1 MFTERHYKAI
11 ADLLVKTGFNHPQL
25 IEAFCELFDGDN
37 ERFKPELF
45 KKRAKFS
52 EEAPTK
58 LSRINVTPRPLS
70 NETMREFG
78 VSVKRDPWGFPIIP
92 KKKS

>member
-11 ADLLVKTGFNHPQL
+11 ADLLVRTGFNHPQL
-25 IEAFCELFDGDN
+25 IEGFCELCDKDN

-45 KKRAKFS
+45 KKRSEFS

-70 NETMREFG
+70 DETKREYG
-78 VSVKRDPWGFPIIP
+78 ISMKIGPTEAL
-92 KKKS
+92 

>member
-1 MFTERHYKAI
+1 MFSQRHYEAI
-11 ADLLVKTGFNHPQL
+11 ADLLVKTGFNHPEL

-58 LSRINVTPRPLS
+58 LSRINVRPRPLS
-70 NETMREFG
+70 DETKREFG
-78 VSVKRDPWGFPIIP
+78 ISMKIGPTEAL
-92 KKKS
+92 

>member
-25 IEAFCELFDGDN
+25 IEAFCELFAGDN

-45 KKRAKFS
+45 KKRAQFS

-70 NETMREFG
+70 DETKREYG
-78 VSVKRDPWGFPIIP
+78 ISMKIGPTEAL
-92 KKKS
+92 

>member
-25 IEAFCELFDGDN
+25 IEAFCELFDKDN

-45 KKRAKFS
+45 KKRAQCS

-70 NETMREFG
+70 DETKREYG
-78 VSVKRDPWGFPIIP
+78 ISMKIGPTEAL
-92 KKKS
+92 

>member
-25 IEAFCELFDGDN
+25 IEAFCELFDKDN

-45 KKRAKFS
+45 KKRAQLS
-52 EEAPTK
+52 EENGLV
-58 LSRINVTPRPLS
+58 LSMNDPNFDLK
-70 NETMREFG
+70 
-78 VSVKRDPWGFPIIP
+78 VKAFMGQAEAEARRKYPNLP
-92 KKKS
+92 

>member
-25 IEAFCELFDGDN
+25 IEAFCELFDKDN

-45 KKRAKFS
+45 KKRAQFS

-58 LSRINVTPRPLS
+58 LSRVTTVARPFS
-70 NETMREFG
+70 DEMKREFASAFSSEAPG
-78 VSVKRDPWGFPIIP
+78 R
-92 KKKS
+92 

>member
-25 IEAFCELFDGDN
+25 IEAFCELFDKDN
-37 ERFKPELF
+37 ERFKPEL
-45 KKRAKFS
+45 
-52 EEAPTK
+52 
-58 LSRINVTPRPLS
+58 
-70 NETMREFG
+70 FG

>member
-25 IEAFCELFDGDN
+25 LEAFCELFDKDN

-45 KKRAKFS
+45 KKRAEFL

-58 LSRINVTPRPLS
+58 LSRVNVRPRPLS
-70 NETMREFG
+70 DETGREFRRSMKIG
-78 VSVKRDPWGFPIIP
+78 PNEAL
-92 KKKS
+92 

>member
-25 IEAFCELFDGDN
+25 LEAFCELFDKDN

-45 KKRAKFS
+45 KKASGFS
-52 EEAPTK
+52 EEIPVLTPIDVK
-58 LSRINVTPRPLS
+58 PRPLAK
-70 NETMREFG
+70 EVMQEFKYANWL
-78 VSVKRDPWGFPIIP
+78 SDPVN
-92 KKKS
+92 

>member
-1 MFTERHYKAI
+1 MFTERHYI
-11 ADLLVKTGFNHPQL
+11 AVAALLKKSEHNHPAL
-25 IEAFCELFDGDN
+25 IEAFCELFDKDN

-45 KKRAKFS
+45 KKRAQFS

-70 NETMREFG
+70 DETKREYG
-78 VSVKRDPWGFPIIP
+78 ISMKIGPTEAL
-92 KKKS
+92 

>member
-25 IEAFCELFDGDN
+25 IEAFCELFAGDN

-45 KKRAKFS
+45 KKRAQLS
-52 EEAPTK
+52 EENGLD
-58 LSRINVTPRPLS
+58 LSMNDPNFDLK
-70 NETMREFG
+70 
-78 VSVKRDPWGFPIIP
+78 VKAFMGQVEADTRRKYPNLP
-92 KKKS
+92 